1 MLIDTLN
8 ERSAALQILE
18 KYIEMLEGAAGVL
31 QRTCVLVFFTTCARE
46 NASGGFMLSSCERTP
61 CKARVPIRV
70 GDLWGFEQFLGVG
83 TCSRACPEKNPAD

>member
-8 ERSAALQILE
+8 ERSAALQSLE
-18 KYIEMLEGAAGVL
+18 KDIEMLEAAAGVL
-31 QRTCVLVFFTTCARE
+31 QRSLVSFTTCARE
-46 NASGGFMLSSCERTP
+46 NASGEFTPSSCERTP

-83 TCSRACPEKNPAD
+83 TCSRACPEKNPRS